1 MSVQAIRCRGCG
13 TRLASGEPVL
23 GPRRVAQ
30 LFGVSRRT
38 ISDWVRSGKLASI
51 NPGGVARI
59 PAREVERL
67 LAQGGAS
74 S

>member
-1 MSVQAIRCRGCG
+1 MSRVSSKCRACG
-13 TRLASGEPVL
+13 AHLTGGEPVL
-23 GPRRVAQ
+23 GPGRVAQ

-38 ISDWVRSGKLASI
+38 ISDWVRSGKLISI

>member
-1 MSVQAIRCRGCG
+1 VSQLSLRCPGCG
-13 TRLASGEPVL
+13 AHVTDGEPIL
-23 GPRRVAQ
+23 GPGRVAQ
-30 LFGVSRRT
+30 IFGVSRRT
-38 ISDWVRSGKLASI
+38 ISDWVRNGKLASI

-59 PAREVERL
+59 PAREVDRL